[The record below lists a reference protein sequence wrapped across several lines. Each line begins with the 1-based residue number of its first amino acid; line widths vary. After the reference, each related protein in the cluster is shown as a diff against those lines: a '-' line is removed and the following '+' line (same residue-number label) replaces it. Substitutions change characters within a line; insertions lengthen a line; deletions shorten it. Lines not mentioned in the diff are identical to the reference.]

1 MTPVSIKQI
10 PKPHPSNG
18 EMKIATTAGHGDKTV
33 LRRNDKLKMRQLE
46 HEIPVLGLCE
56 NALTILKKIVDME
69 CREK

>member
-46 HEIPVLGLCE
+46 HEIPV
-56 NALTILKKIVDME
+56 
-69 CREK
+69 